1 MGWLLKMP
9 GTAIHRLSRHF
20 EMSIFYLGENE
31 PVFVRVLFAGKPK
44 RVAGVDIEGTRSPAE
59 RTALLAQWG
68 PPRSRTS
75 KDLLASP
82 GGSAMLNDGGKRF
95 RIWELR

>member
-20 EMSIFYLGENE
+20 EMSTFYLGENE

-59 RTALLAQWG
+59 RTALLAQCNGVHPVHEHPRTYW
-68 PPRSRTS
+68 PPPADRRC
-75 KDLLASP
+75 
-82 GGSAMLNDGGKRF
+82 
-95 RIWELR
+95 

>member
-44 RVAGVDIEGTRSPAE
+44 RVAGVDIEGTRAHGTHRPMGSNPVHECPRTYWPPPAD
-59 RTALLAQWG
+59 R
-68 PPRSRTS
+68 RC
-75 KDLLASP
+75 
-82 GGSAMLNDGGKRF
+82 
-95 RIWELR
+95 